1 MLANPGD
8 RSADDPEAGE
18 RSPDAAEIAALA
30 DGVLL
35 PCFDRLSAPE
45 WLLRRVS
52 GSLAG
57 VCLFA
62 RNVVSAQQVRALTD
76 TLTDARADV
85 VIAIDEEAGDVTRMD
100 AATGS
105 RFPGAAALGRA
116 GDVSLTTEI
125 GAQVGALLSRAGI
138 TVNFA
143 PCADVMVDA
152 GNPVI
157 GTRSFGA
164 DPALVARHTAAFVKG
179 QQAAGVHA
187 CAKHFP
193 GHGDTAT
200 DTHTSVAVV
209 DTDAAGLEAVAL
221 PPFRAAID
229 ESVALMMAG
238 HLIVPAVDALPA
250 SVSHR
255 WLTEILR
262 GEMGFQGVV
271 VTDALEMAAIA
282 GTYGIASGAVMA
294 LNAGAD
300 LLCLGGED
308 AGEAMLDQVRD
319 GIVEAVLT
327 GALSIDRL
335 HEAIAR
341 LRTLRPDPPTG
352 GADAPLPDAAPA
364 AGTPASGTAASGTA
378 ASRAATLALDI
389 SGPLPPLTGQVLV
402 LRCQEQTNLAVGDV
416 PWGMAVALAADAGA
430 VPGHRDPEYRHH
442 LAPGSETV
450 VTELTVHHDSAL
462 SAATVAAL
470 GTAQAVLVLTRDRNR
485 FPWMNAF
492 VAEVRRTRPDAV
504 LVEMGVGGIADADA
518 PAVASYGAGLANALA
533 VLAALRLPPRQSP

>member
-1 MLANPGD
+1 MLANPAG

-18 RSPDAAEIAALA
+18 RPPDPAEIAALA
-30 DGVLL
+30 DGVLM
-35 PCFDRLSAPE
+35 PCFDGLSAPE

-62 RNVVSAQQVRALTD
+62 GNVVSAQQVRALTD

-116 GDVSLTTEI
+116 DDASLTTEI
-125 GAQVGALLSRAGI
+125 GAQVGALLSQAGI

-152 GNPVI
+152 SNPVI

-193 GHGDTAT
+193 GHGDTAS
-200 DTHTSVAVV
+200 DTHISVAVV

-262 GEMGFQGVV
+262 GDMGFQGVV

-282 GTYGIASGAVMA
+282 GTYGIARGAVMA

-327 GALSIDRL
+327 GALSVDRL
-335 HEAIAR
+335 TEAVER
-341 LRTLRPDPPTG
+341 VRTLSITPPVDADALSRPDATRVF
-352 GADAPLPDAAPA
+352 
-364 AGTPASGTAASGTA
+364 TTAASGTA

-402 LRCQEQTNLAVGDV
+402 LRCQEHTNLAVGDV
-416 PWGMAVALAADAGA
+416 PWGMAAALAADAGA
-430 VPGHRDPEYRHH
+430 VPGRKDPEYRHH
-442 LAPGSETV
+442 LAPGSEIV
-450 VTELTVHHDSAL
+450 VTELAVHHDSAL
-462 SAATVAAL
+462 SADTAAAL
-470 GTAQAVLVLTRDRNR
+470 GTAQAVLVLTRDRHR

-518 PAVASYGAGLANALA
+518 PAVASHGAGLANARA
-533 VLAALRLPPRQSP
+533 VLAALRIPARQSPS